1 MNLLFYQITLILIIS
16 YMLKNSHKI
25 KAVLFDLDGTLADTS
40 PDMCASLNRVLV
52 SHKLKTV
59 DCINLKKHISRG
71 ALGVIEY
78 ASHINGRDIDS
89 SLLRSEFLD
98 DYKHQPFLKTKLNKE
113 MDQLLNYLIKKNIKI
128 GIVTNKHSRFVKKI
142 IEGLGLTKK
151 LNCIITGDMVLNAKP
166 AIDGLI
172 KAADEIQC
180 NADEIIYMGDDER
193 DIIAGRDAG
202 MTTVAADFG
211 FISADI
217 NVRSWNSD
225 LIIYNALELKNYI

>member
-1 MNLLFYQITLILIIS
+1 
-16 YMLKNSHKI
+16 MLKNKHKI

-59 DCINLKKHISRG
+59 DCMNLKKHISRG

-78 ASHINGRDIDS
+78 ASHVNGRDIDS

-98 DYKHQPFLKTKLNKE
+98 DYKHHPFHKTKLNKD
-113 MDQLLNYLIKKNIKI
+113 MDKLLNYLIKKNIII
-128 GIVTNKHSRFVKKI
+128 GIVTNKHSRYVRYI
-142 IEGLGLTKK
+142 VEGLGLSKK
-151 LNCIITGDMVLNAKP
+151 LGCVITGDMVLNAKP
-166 AIDGLI
+166 AIDGLV
-172 KAADEIQC
+172 KAAAEIEC
-180 NADEIIYMGDDER
+180 KVDEIIYVGDDER

-202 MTTVAADFG
+202 MNTVAADFG

-217 NVRSWNSD
+217 NVKSWNSD
-225 LIIYNALELKNYI
+225 LIIYNALELKNYV

>member
-1 MNLLFYQITLILIIS
+1 
-16 YMLKNSHKI
+16 
-25 KAVLFDLDGTLADTS
+25 
-40 PDMCASLNRVLV
+40 
-52 SHKLKTV
+52 V

-71 ALGVIEY
+71 AVGVIEY

-180 NADEIIYMGDDER
+180 NADEIIYMGDD
-193 DIIAGRDAG
+193 AG

>member
-1 MNLLFYQITLILIIS
+1 
-16 YMLKNSHKI
+16 MLKNNYKV

-59 DCINLKKHISRG
+59 DCMNLKKHISRG
-71 ALGVIEY
+71 AVGVIEY

-98 DYKHQPFLKTKLNKE
+98 DYKHHPFVETKLNKD
-113 MDQLLNYLIKKNIKI
+113 MDKLLNYLIKKNIMI
-128 GIVTNKHSRFVKKI
+128 GIVTNKHSRYVKKI

-151 LNCIITGDMVLNAKP
+151 LNCVITGDMVLNAKP

-180 NADEIIYMGDDER
+180 NVDEIIYVGDDER

-202 MTTVAADFG
+202 MSTVAADFG
-211 FISADI
+211 FISTDI

>member
-1 MNLLFYQITLILIIS
+1 
-16 YMLKNSHKI
+16 MLKNNYKV

-59 DCINLKKHISRG
+59 DCMNLKKHISRG

-78 ASHINGRDIDS
+78 ASHVNGRDIDS

-98 DYKHQPFLKTKLNKE
+98 DYKNHPFIKTELNKD
-113 MDQLLNYLIKKNIKI
+113 MDILMNYLINKNIII
-128 GIVTNKHSRFVKKI
+128 GIVTNKHSRYVNKI
-142 IEGLGLTKK
+142 IEGLGITKK
-151 LNCIITGDMVLNAKP
+151 LSCVITGDMVLNAKP

-172 KAADEIQC
+172 KAAEEIQC
-180 NADEIIYMGDDER
+180 DVNEIIYVGDDER

-211 FISADI
+211 FISADV

>member
-1 MNLLFYQITLILIIS
+1 
-16 YMLKNSHKI
+16 MLKNKHKI

-40 PDMCASLNRVLV
+40 PDMCTSLNRVLV

-71 ALGVIEY
+71 AIGVIEY
-78 ASHINGRDIDS
+78 ASQINGRDIDS
-89 SLLRSEFLD
+89 SLLRSEFLN
-98 DYKHQPFLKTKLNKE
+98 DYKHNPFVKTELNKG
-113 MDQLLNYLIKKNIKI
+113 MDNLINYLIKKNILI
-128 GIVTNKHSRFVKKI
+128 GIVTNKHSRYVMKI
-142 IEGLGLTKK
+142 IDGLGLTNK
-151 LNCIITGDMVLNAKP
+151 LSCIVTGDMVLNAKP

-180 NADEIIYMGDDER
+180 NVDEIIYVGDDER

-202 MTTVAADFG
+202 MNTVAADFG
-211 FISADI
+211 FISTDI

>member
-1 MNLLFYQITLILIIS
+1 
-16 YMLKNSHKI
+16 MLKNKI

-40 PDMCASLNRVLV
+40 PDMCASLNRVLET
-52 SHKLKTV
+52 HKLKTV
-59 DCINLKKHISRG
+59 DCMNLKKHISRG

-78 ASHINGRDIDS
+78 ASHVNGRDIDS

-98 DYKHQPFLKTKLNKE
+98 DYKHHPFVKTKLNKD
-113 MDQLLNYLIKKNIKI
+113 MDELLNYLIERNIII
-128 GIVTNKHSRFVKKI
+128 GVVTNKHSRYVKKI

-151 LNCIITGDMVLNAKP
+151 LSCVITGDMVLNAKP

-172 KAADEIQC
+172 KAAEEIKCNVDEIV
-180 NADEIIYMGDDER
+180 YVGDDER

-202 MTTVAADFG
+202 MTTIAADFG

-225 LIIYNALELKNYI
+225 LIIYDALVLKNYI

>member
-1 MNLLFYQITLILIIS
+1 MLIIF
-16 YMLKNSHKI
+16 YMLKRNHKF

-78 ASHINGRDIDS
+78 ASHVNGRDIDS

-98 DYKHQPFLKTKLNKE
+98 DYKHQPFLKTKLNKD
-113 MDQLLNYLIKKNIKI
+113 MDKLLEYLIKKNILI
-128 GIVTNKHSRFVKKI
+128 GIVTNKHSRYVKKI
-142 IEGLGLTKK
+142 IEGLDLTKK
-151 LNCIITGDMVLNAKP
+151 LSCVITGDMVLNAKP

-172 KAADEIQC
+172 KAAEEIQC
-180 NADEIIYMGDDER
+180 EVDKIIYVGDDER

-202 MTTVAADFG
+202 MSTVAADFG
-211 FISADI
+211 FISTDI

>member
-1 MNLLFYQITLILIIS
+1 
-16 YMLKNSHKI
+16 MLKNKYKV

-52 SHKLKTV
+52 SRKLKTV
-59 DCINLKKHISRG
+59 DCMNLKKHISRG

-78 ASHINGRDIDS
+78 ASHVNGRDIDS

-98 DYKHQPFLKTKLNKE
+98 DYKLHPFVKTKLNKD
-113 MDQLLNYLIKKNIKI
+113 MDKLLNYLVNKNIII
-128 GIVTNKHSRFVKKI
+128 GIVTNKHSRYVSKI

-151 LNCIITGDMVLNAKP
+151 LSCVITGDMVLNAKP

-172 KAADEIQC
+172 KAAEEIQC
-180 NADEIIYMGDDER
+180 NVNEIIYIGDDER

-202 MTTVAADFG
+202 MHTIAADFG
-211 FISADI
+211 FISGDI
-217 NVRSWNSD
+217 NIRSWNAD
-225 LIIYNALELKNYI
+225 LIIHDALELKNYI

>member
-1 MNLLFYQITLILIIS
+1 MP
-16 YMLKNSHKI
+16 KNKYKI

-59 DCINLKKHISRG
+59 DCMNLRKHISRG

-78 ASHINGRDIDS
+78 ASHVNRRDIDS

-98 DYKHQPFLKTKLNKE
+98 DYKHHPFVETKLNKD
-113 MDQLLNYLIKKNIKI
+113 MDKLLNYLIKKNIMI
-128 GIVTNKHSRFVKKI
+128 GIVTNKHSRYVKKI

-151 LNCIITGDMVLNAKP
+151 LSCVITGDMVLNAKP

-180 NADEIIYMGDDER
+180 NVDEIIYVGDDER

-202 MTTVAADFG
+202 MSTVAADFG
-211 FISADI
+211 FISTDI

-225 LIIYNALELKNYI
+225 LIIYNALELINYI

>member
-1 MNLLFYQITLILIIS
+1 
-16 YMLKNSHKI
+16 MLKNKNKI

-59 DCINLKKHISRG
+59 DCMNLRKHISRG
-71 ALGVIEY
+71 AVGVIEY
-78 ASHINGRDIDS
+78 ASHVNRRDIDS

-98 DYKHQPFLKTKLNKE
+98 DYKHHPFVETKLNKD
-113 MDQLLNYLIKKNIKI
+113 MDKLLNYLIKKNIMI
-128 GIVTNKHSRFVKKI
+128 GIVTNKHSRYVKKI

-151 LNCIITGDMVLNAKP
+151 LSCVITGDMVLNAKP

-180 NADEIIYMGDDER
+180 NVDEIIYVGDDER

-202 MTTVAADFG
+202 MNTVAADFG
-211 FISADI
+211 FISTDI